1 MKDYKDLVQTIKTI
15 QSSHIMD
22 CTEQAIC
29 DYQDMI
35 GHSSIEQLEELA
47 NGAFIDTFYKV
58 YGLAYGTGE
67 AIKFYCQHSDKI
79 KSLKDDLEKTERE
92 SNRFQKMFNDI
103 HEEHQ
108 KTVQTC
114 YETELKAHDL
124 EVENTKLNK
133 EIIKLKAKLYDLM
146 TK

>member
-103 HEEHQ
+103 HEESIR
-108 KTVQTC
+108 VQNDV
-114 YETELKAHDL
+114 LWGKD
-124 EVENTKLNK
+124 
-133 EIIKLKAKLYDLM
+133 
-146 TK
+146 

>member
-1 MKDYKDLVQTIKTI
+1 MKDYKDLVQTVKTI

-22 CTEQAIC
+22 CSEQAVC

-35 GHSSIEQLEELA
+35 GHSSEEELEELA
-47 NGAFIDTFYKV
+47 NGAFIETFYKV
-58 YGLAYGTGE
+58 YGQAYGTAE
-67 AIKFYCQHSDKI
+67 AIKFYCRHSEKIRNIQTDLSETECDRDRYKALYEDQKKLSDKFH
-79 KSLKDDLEKTERE
+79 SE
-92 SNRFQKMFNDI
+92 
-103 HEEHQ
+103 
-108 KTVQTC
+108 TC
-114 YETELKAHDL
+114 EAEQKAHDL